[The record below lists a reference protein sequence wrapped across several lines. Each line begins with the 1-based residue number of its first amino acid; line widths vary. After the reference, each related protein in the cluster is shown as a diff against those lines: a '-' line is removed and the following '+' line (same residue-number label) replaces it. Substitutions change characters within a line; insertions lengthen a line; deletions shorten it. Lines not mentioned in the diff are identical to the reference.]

1 MNIEIKKLPKSEIE
15 MEIEVPTEEW
25 DKYLSLA
32 VKNLGQN
39 LEVPGFRKGQ
49 VPPQVVERE
58 IGKDKILQEAAQS
71 CCRKSYVR
79 ALMDKKIEAVG
90 APKITVLKMA
100 AGNPFVFRAQ
110 VAVVPEVSL
119 PNYEKIARDVPKNK
133 IKVNDKDIEETI
145 NYLRKSRA
153 QFVTLVKPAQKGDC
167 VKVDLWVDQM
177 PNTEILLKPGADE
190 ATPQDEKK
198 PLAGELKDQVII
210 LGENSLLP
218 GLDEKLLG
226 MKEGEIKE
234 FDLGLP
240 VMKEDGSDDK
250 LNSVNQKPTQKTK
263 VRAKMNLVQKIVL
276 PEMND
281 DFAMSLGK
289 FKNVADLNKNL
300 RQGILAEKK
309 MKEDERWHMAVINKI
324 ADLSQIDLP
333 EILIKREQ
341 DKMMTEL
348 ESNLTALGL
357 QLKDYLAKIRRTEA
371 QIQESFVKQADQ
383 RVKIGLCLRQIAR
396 QEKVKIDEK
405 DLEAEM
411 GKFLSQFESIDQ
423 AKKNIDLEALRLY
436 TEGLMENRQVFTLLE
451 KAYDLKS

>member
-15 MEIEVPTEEW
+15 MEIEVPAIEW

-49 VPPQVVERE
+49 APQQIVERE
-58 IGKDKILQEAAQS
+58 IGKDKILQEAAQL
-71 CCRKSYVR
+71 CCRKSYVHVL
-79 ALMDKKIEAVG
+79 ATKKIEAVG

-100 AGNPFVFRAQ
+100 TGNPFVFRAQ
-110 VAVVPEVSL
+110 VAVVPEVVL
-119 PNYEKIARDVPKNK
+119 PEYEKIARDVPKNK
-133 IKVNDKDIEETI
+133 IKVDDKDIEETI

-167 VKVDLWVDQM
+167 VKVDLWVDQT
-177 PNTEILLKPGADE
+177 PSTEVLIKPGIDE
-190 ATPQDEKK
+190 TAPNDGKK
-198 PLAGELKDQVII
+198 PLAGELKDQVIV

-218 GLDEKLLG
+218 GLDEKLFG
-226 MKEGEIKE
+226 MKEGESKE
-234 FDLGLP
+234 FDLELP
-240 VMKEDGSDDK
+240 VNKDGHEVGGQAK
-250 LNSVNQKPTQKTK
+250 I
-263 VRAKMNLVQKIVL
+263 RAKMNLVQKIVL

-281 DFAMSLGK
+281 EFAMSLGK
-289 FKNVADLNKNL
+289 FKDVADLNKNL
-300 RQGILAEKK
+300 RQGILVEKK
-309 MKEDERWHMAVINKI
+309 TKEDERWHMAVINKI
-324 ADLSQIDLP
+324 ADLSQVELP

-357 QLKDYLAKIRRTEA
+357 QLKDYFAKIQRTEA
-371 QIQESFVKQADQ
+371 QIQESFVKQAKQ

-396 QEKVKIDEK
+396 QEKIKIDEK

-411 GKFLSQFESIDQ
+411 SKFLSQFESIDQ
-423 AKKNIDLEALRLY
+423 AKNSIDLEALRLY
-436 TEGLMENRQVFTLLE
+436 TEGLMENRQVFALLE
-451 KAYDLKS
+451 KAYGLKS

>member
-1 MNIEIKKLPKSEIE
+1 MQIEIKKLPKSEIE
-15 MEIEVPTEEW
+15 MEIEVPTDEW

-49 VPPQVVERE
+49 APRQVVERE
-58 IGKDKILQEAAQS
+58 IGKDKIFQEAAQL

-79 ALMDKKIEAVG
+79 VLMDKKIEAVG
-90 APKITVLKMA
+90 APQITVLKMA
-100 AGNPFVFRAQ
+100 AGNPFMFRAQ

-119 PNYEKIARDVPKNK
+119 PDYKKIARDVPKNK
-133 IKVNDKDIEETI
+133 IKTNDKDIKETI

-153 QFVTLVKPAQKGDC
+153 QFVTLIRPAQKGDC
-167 VKVDLWVDQM
+167 VKIDLWVDQT
-177 PNTEILLKPGADE
+177 PSTEVLLKPGLDE
-190 ATPQDEKK
+190 ATLQDEQK
-198 PLAGELKDQVII
+198 PLAGELKDQVIV

-226 MKEGEIKE
+226 MKEGETRE
-234 FDLGLP
+234 FDLELP
-240 VMKEDGSDDK
+240 VFEGGSINDR
-250 LNSVNQKPTQKTK
+250 LNSANQRSTQTAK

-281 DFAMSLGK
+281 EFVMSLGK
-289 FKNVADLNKNL
+289 FKNVTDLNKNL
-300 RQGILAEKK
+300 RQGILTEKK

-324 ADLSQIDLP
+324 ADQSQIDLP

-357 QLKDYLAKIRRTEA
+357 QLKDYLAKIQRTEA
-371 QIQESFVKQADQ
+371 QIQESFIKQAGQ

-396 QEKVKIDEK
+396 QEKVKIDER
-405 DLEAEM
+405 DLKAEM
-411 GKFLSQFESIDQ
+411 NKFLGQFESIDQ

-451 KAYDLKS
+451 KAHGLKS